1 MSSIRF
7 GARPRL
13 ARHLSWLAVLSL
25 TSAALFVPTASV
37 SATAPGNNGTVK
49 IEDSVDPKEEPAND
63 PHVCQFSIKFHFA
76 DPAQSGDWF
85 IESWP
90 PTGDKTTVLSGTYD
104 TDGSGF
110 DREPDQGYF
119 SLPDGHYKLNWRGD
133 EENLWKHKVF
143 WVECQP
149 EEEEEEEEEPIVTPT
164 PTPTPTP
171 DDEDE
176 EEEEEEPVVT
186 PTPTP
191 TPDDEDEDE
200 EEEETTPTPDPTDGE
215 RQASIL
221 IAKVDNKG
229 TADPDDDEA
238 LDGATFEVR
247 ADDGD
252 EVFETDQDEL
262 VFGPAATSSDGMLDT
277 DLIDAGMYWIVETIV
292 PAGFIG
298 MDPIL
303 VELNT
308 DPSVTCAWDFGGL
321 IECEANEGDVSE
333 LSWTIVIVDNTPEG
347 ETPPNPPTGGVG
359 GAVGTP
365 RATLPATDTL
375 DGAASTAPVGESWRL
390 VLLAMAAFLTAA
402 LVLTPARAA
411 VRRDHR
417 IR

>member
-1 MSSIRF
+1 MTSTRH

-13 ARHLSWLAVLSL
+13 ARRLSWLAVLSL
-25 TSAALFVPTASV
+25 TSAALLVPATSV

-63 PHVCQFSIKFHFA
+63 PHVCQFDIKFFFA

-90 PTGDKTTVLSGTYD
+90 PTGDKTTVLTGTYD
-104 TDGSGF
+104 TDGAGF
-110 DREPDQGYF
+110 DREPDQDYF

-149 EEEEEEEEEPIVTPT
+149 EEEEEEPVVTPT
-164 PTPTPTP
+164 PTPAPT
-171 DDEDE
+171 DDED
-176 EEEEEEPVVT
+176 EEEPVVT

-191 TPDDEDEDE
+191 APTDDEDE
-200 EEEETTPTPDPTDGE
+200 EEPVVTPTPTPAPTDDEDE

-221 IAKVDNKG
+221 IAKIDNKG

-252 EVFETDQDEL
+252 EVFEADQDEL
-262 VFGPAATSSDGMLDT
+262 IFGPAAAPDGMLDT
-277 DLIDAGMYWIVETIV
+277 DLLDGGMYWIVETIV

-298 MDPIL
+298 TDPIL
-303 VELNT
+303 VELNV

-321 IECEANEGDVSE
+321 IACEPNQGDASE

-347 ETPPNPPTGGVG
+347 DTPETPPTGGVG

-365 RATLPATDTL
+365 RATLPATDTF
-375 DGAASTAPVGESWRL
+375 DGASSTAPAGESWRL

-402 LVLTPARAA
+402 LMLTPARAA
-411 VRRDHR
+411 VRRDDR

>member
-1 MSSIRF
+1 MSFTRS

-63 PHVCQFSIKFHFA
+63 PHVCQFDIKFHFA

-90 PTGDKTTVLSGTYD
+90 PTGDKTTVLTGTYD
-104 TDGSGF
+104 TDGAGF

-133 EENLWKHKVF
+133 EDKLWKHKVF

-149 EEEEEEEEEPIVTPT
+149 T
-164 PTPTPTP
+164 
-171 DDEDE
+171 
-176 EEEEEEPVVT
+176 EEEEEPVVT

-191 TPDDEDEDE
+191 TPDDEDEE
-200 EEEETTPTPDPTDGE
+200 EEEATPTPDSTDGE

-252 EVFETDQDEL
+252 EVFEPDQDEL
-262 VFGPAATSSDGMLDT
+262 VFGPAAAPAGMLDT
-277 DLIDAGMYWIVETIV
+277 DLLDGGMYWIVETIV

-298 MDPIL
+298 TDPIL

-308 DPSVTCAWDFGGL
+308 DPSVTCVWDFGGL

-347 ETPPNPPTGGVG
+347 DTPQNPPRGGVG

-375 DGAASTAPVGESWRL
+375 DGATSTAPVGESWRL